1 MGKKKIPVVILFCGV
16 RTGHFG
22 AGSHIVN
29 LLPAFEKAKEDFSLY
44 IIKTDDK
51 SAVTVY
57 EDKDEGFSVLHIPQ
71 PENKLYLT
79 VSQDLVQKTYAKRLV
94 QIIYPFIKDKEDP
107 IFLINSIDYLN
118 MGVELKENLYC
129 RLVYIHHAWTW
140 KSIYNV
146 PDDKFADLLEKGD
159 YAGIEMAVDFVLYQ
173 QRIAMLADRVITV
186 SHQARSFFINILEIP
201 PEKIHTIY
209 NGIAPPKISNSPK
222 RKIRKRLGI
231 GISERIILFTG
242 RIKEDK
248 GLVYLIRSFGEL
260 VRQFPNSR
268 LVLVGSGDFD
278 QFIPLSYPISS
289 KVTFTGKLE
298 KEDLEDWYK
307 IADIGILPSLH
318 EQSGFS
324 AIEMRFHKIP
334 LIVSSVD
341 GLDEMF
347 IHGRDALKISVQLD
361 KEGKKILDSVELA
374 EFMGRLLKDRDL
386 AKQLAENGHKVALEN
401 FTAEKMQQYYLK
413 VLDTM
418 ILENKNKFLG

>member
-1 MGKKKIPVVILFCGV
+1 MGKKKIHVVLLYCGV

-22 AGSHIVN
+22 AGSHISN
-29 LLPAFEKAKEDFSLY
+29 LLPAFKKAEEDFSLY

-51 SAVTVY
+51 SAGTVY
-57 EDKDEGFSVLHIPQ
+57 EDKEEGFSVLHIPQ

-94 QIIYPFIKDKEDP
+94 EIIYPFIKDKEHP

-118 MGVELKENLYC
+118 IGVELKENLDC
-129 RLVYIHHAWTW
+129 RLVYVHHAWTW
-140 KSIYNV
+140 KSIFNV
-146 PDDKFADLLEKGD
+146 PDEKFADLLKKGD
-159 YAGIEMAVDFVLYQ
+159 YTGIEMAVDFVLFQ
-173 QRIAMLADRVITV
+173 QRIAMLADRVITFN
-186 SHQARSFFINILEIP
+186 HQARSFFMDILKIP
-201 PEKIHTIY
+201 PEKIYTIY
-209 NGIAPPKISNSPK
+209 NGIAPPTISKSP
-222 RKIRKRLGI
+222 RSKIREKLGI
-231 GISERIILFTG
+231 GISEKIILFTG

-248 GLVYLIRSFGEL
+248 GLVYLIRSFGE
-260 VRQFPNSR
+260 VARKYPNSR

-278 QFIPLSYPISS
+278 QFIPLAYPIST

-318 EQSGFS
+318 EQSGFT

-347 IHGRDALKISVQLD
+347 IHGHDALKLSVQLD
-361 KEGKKILDSVELA
+361 KEGKKTLDTA
-374 EFMGRLLKDRDL
+374 EIGEYIGRLLKDRDF
-386 AKQLAENGHKVALEN
+386 AKQLAANGHKVAFKY
-401 FTAEKMQQYYLK
+401 FTAEKMQQDYLK
-413 VLDTM
+413 VLKK
-418 ILENKNKFLG
+418 LALGNKNKF